1 MPFHIFCI
9 LFLLAAFRIDQSSI
23 PYIDLKVGKPE
34 YRIEGR
40 VKRGITKSQFGYGIM
55 ERQEDL
61 SYEVQFKV
69 WQPSTRRLQGSVKGG
84 YMDVGFNLTIPAG
97 LRKKPT
103 PDSSSSSTTTTDDV
117 VTASSTCS
125 EESGICVC
133 SGTCPDFTSEWVYSQ
148 LVTENGVTTCVV
160 TNLSDTST
168 SNEGN
173 VTTVNGK
180 TYNAPF
186 TPCPGTASTRAAS
199 SAYIVMEYGCLSV
212 VVSVVM
218 GVMTLL

>member
-34 YRIEGR
+34 HRIEGR
-40 VKRGITKSQFGYGIM
+40 VKRGITKSQFGYGVM

-61 SYEVQFKV
+61 SYVVQFKV

-133 SGTCPDFTSEWVYSQ
+133 SGTCPDFTSEWAQSVSD
-148 LVTENGVTTCVV
+148 VNGVKTCVA
-160 TNLSDTST
+160 TLSDPVDY
-168 SNEGN
+168 EGN
-173 VTTVNGK
+173 VVIVNGK

-186 TPCPGTASTRAAS
+186 TPCPGTS
-199 SAYIVMEYGCLSV
+199 SAYSVMKYGCLSV